1 LAHDLTAVVSQLALG
16 DLGCHTMSV
25 ARVLHSVPYQCRA
38 DLQRRAIPHDRP
50 VLGSAT
56 KMRKTPPPF

>member
-25 ARVLHSVPYQCRA
+25 AQVLHSVPYPCRPICSGA
-38 DLQRRAIPHDRP
+38 QSCTTVQFSRPPRR
-50 VLGSAT
+50 
-56 KMRKTPPPF
+56 